1 VLSDA
6 VTADRGAIGFLG
18 LPYVNKNHVLV
29 IQSSCGLSSA
39 PTRYS
44 IKTEEYPLA
53 RRLYLDTLGM
63 PAEPVARELL
73 DVALSEPPQATIAD
87 AGFVEQSIEI
97 EDAAEQTRYV
107 ENLIA
112 KPATGIGK
120 SVPAE
125 APGNFSRMLAQ
136 LRRTS
141 SCSASRKA
149 APISTPARCRTSP
162 GSRLS
167 CAPESARANALSLR
181 DWRTAT
187 AVGRPSRT
195 LCGARAARRG
205 RAAPPRRQRGGY
217 RRDGVFLF
225 RSRRL

>member
-1 VLSDA
+1 MLSDA

-18 LPYVNKNHVLV
+18 LPYVNKNHVLA

-73 DVALSEPPQATIAD
+73 DFALSEPAQATIAD

-141 SCSASRKA
+141 VVFRFEKSGTDLDTRALQDIARLTSFRRAGERTGKRFVIAGFADGNGSWQAISHSLRSARSASR
-149 APISTPARCRTSP
+149 P
-162 GSRLS
+162 S
-167 CAPESARANALSLR
+167 CAAKASA
-181 DWRTAT
+181 WRIPT
-187 AVGRPSRT
+187 
-195 LCGARAARRG
+195 
-205 RAAPPRRQRGGY
+205 
-217 RRDGVFLF
+217 
-225 RSRRL
+225 